1 MPAFTT
7 RSRAPVP
14 PARVFAFIVDLRQWP
29 SFRGFGPV
37 PGIAEA
43 SLAGEGALRVGSRI
57 RVRNT
62 DGSVHH
68 EVVTQFVPG
77 RRYAVRMEVA
87 RPASFV
93 LAAIEEQVD
102 LQAVGDGAEMV
113 RRFELRPRW
122 WLTWPLAW
130 LICHLFLKRA
140 VIAHNDAMNA
150 ALATDA

>member
-1 MPAFTT
+1 MPSFTT

-14 PARVFAFIVDLRQWP
+14 PARAFAYIVDLRQWP
-29 SFRGFGPV
+29 SFRGSGPV
-37 PGIAEA
+37 PGIVEA
-43 SLAGEGALRVGSRI
+43 TLPDGGPLRVGSRI
-57 RVRNT
+57 RVQNT

-68 EVVTQFVPG
+68 EVVTELVPG

-87 RPASFV
+87 RPASLV

-102 LQAVGDGAEMV
+102 LQAIGESAEMV

-150 ALATDA
+150 ALATDT